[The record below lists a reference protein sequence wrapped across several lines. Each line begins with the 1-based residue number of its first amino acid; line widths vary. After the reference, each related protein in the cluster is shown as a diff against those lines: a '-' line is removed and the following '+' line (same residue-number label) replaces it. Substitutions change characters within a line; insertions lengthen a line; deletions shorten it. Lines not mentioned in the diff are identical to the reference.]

1 MTKRTATSAN
11 TIRFFMNFLLS
22 DSIRGSQFLVS
33 RLEDAPWAGPTL
45 GWAPISASRRTKA
58 APGLLSGVVVFH
70 KIL

>member
-22 DSIRGSQFLVS
+22 DSIGGSQFLVS
-33 RLEDAPWAGPTL
+33 RLEDAPWAATL

-58 APGLLSGVVVFH
+58 APELLSAVVVFH